1 MKKKIVLGTSF
12 IILFFSLIIFFYF
25 KSNNEKR
32 LIEEEKKVQLVEN
45 ENLELIEEKIESSNI
60 IEDVSYSAKDT
71 KGNEYFLQASEG
83 IIDQNDSNFIFLT
96 SVTANIKLK
105 NYKLIE
111 ISSDFGKYNI
121 NNYDTIFSKNVII
134 KYLDNVIK
142 GDYLDFSLD
151 KKLMTI
157 SRDVT
162 LNNDAVN
169 KFFLSI
175 NNLRDFGII
184 APISQNEK
192 YNNFNINEDK
202 EIKEVDNVKGF
213 AMFLN
218 MKNLKQINF
227 FDDNFFLYFEEIDLC
242 RRLKKNNSK
251 IFIDPT
257 IKVSHLGGTSH
268 NSEIEKPMEL
278 SRNWHWMWST
288 FYFHKKHYGYLS
300 AIIKI
305 LPKLSSSLIKFII
318 FLITFQK
325 YKSEI
330 YKHRLSGI
338 INSVLLKKSWYR
350 PKL

>member
-1 MKKKIVLGTSF
+1 MKTFDLTVIITSF
-12 IILFFSLIIFFYF
+12 HSRDKIFSCLESIEKSIKIIVIEN
-25 KSNNEKR
+25 SNDEK
-32 LIEEEKKVQLVEN
+32 LKEEIHSKYENVECILSK
-45 ENLELIEEKIESSNI
+45 ENLGYGAGNNLGLSKVETSYALIVNP
-60 IEDVSYSAKDT
+60 
-71 KGNEYFLQASEG
+71 
-83 IIDQNDSNFIFLT
+83 
-96 SVTANIKLK
+96 
-105 NYKLIE
+105 
-111 ISSDFGKYNI
+111 
-121 NNYDTIFSKNVII
+121 
-134 KYLDNVIK
+134 
-142 GDYLDFSLD
+142 
-151 KKLMTI
+151 
-157 SRDVT
+157 DVT
-162 LNNDAVN
+162 LDNDTVN
-169 KFFLSI
+169 KFFLRI

-192 YNNFNINEDK
+192 YKNFNINEDK

-227 FDDNFFLYFEEIDLC
+227 FDENFFLYFEEIDLC
-242 RRLKKNNSK
+242 RRLKENNSK

-268 NSEIEKPMEL
+268 NLEIEKPMEL

-288 FYFHKKHYGYLS
+288 FYFHKKHYGYLT
-300 AIIKI
+300 AMIKI

-330 YKHRLSGI
+330 YRHRLSGI

>member
-1 MKKKIVLGTSF
+1 MKTFDLTIIITSF
-12 IILFFSLIIFFYF
+12 HSSDKIFNCIESIEKSIKIIVIEN
-25 KSNNEKR
+25 SNDGK
-32 LIEEEKKVQLVEN
+32 LKEEIHSKYQNVECILSK
-45 ENLELIEEKIESSNI
+45 ENLGYGAGNNLGLSKVETSYALILNP
-60 IEDVSYSAKDT
+60 
-71 KGNEYFLQASEG
+71 
-83 IIDQNDSNFIFLT
+83 
-96 SVTANIKLK
+96 
-105 NYKLIE
+105 
-111 ISSDFGKYNI
+111 
-121 NNYDTIFSKNVII
+121 
-134 KYLDNVIK
+134 
-142 GDYLDFSLD
+142 
-151 KKLMTI
+151 
-157 SRDVT
+157 DVT
-162 LNNDAVN
+162 LNNDAIN

-175 NNLRDFGII
+175 NNLEDFGII

-192 YNNFNINEDK
+192 YNNFNINDDK

-227 FDDNFFLYFEEIDLC
+227 FDENFFLYFEEIDLC

-268 NSEIEKPMEL
+268 NSEIENSMEL

-300 AIIKI
+300 ALLKII
-305 LPKLSSSLIKFII
+305 PKLSSSLIKFII

-338 INSVLLKKSWYR
+338 INSVLLRKSWYR

>member
-1 MKKKIVLGTSF
+1 MKTFDLTVIITSF
-12 IILFFSLIIFFYF
+12 HSRDKIFSCIESIEKSIKIIVIEN
-25 KSNNEKR
+25 SNDEK
-32 LIEEEKKVQLVEN
+32 LKEEIQSKYQNVECILSK
-45 ENLELIEEKIESSNI
+45 ENLGYGAGNNLGLSRVETSYALIVNP
-60 IEDVSYSAKDT
+60 
-71 KGNEYFLQASEG
+71 
-83 IIDQNDSNFIFLT
+83 
-96 SVTANIKLK
+96 
-105 NYKLIE
+105 
-111 ISSDFGKYNI
+111 
-121 NNYDTIFSKNVII
+121 
-134 KYLDNVIK
+134 
-142 GDYLDFSLD
+142 
-151 KKLMTI
+151 
-157 SRDVT
+157 DVT

-175 NNLRDFGII
+175 NNLGDFGII

-242 RRLKKNNSK
+242 KRLKKNNSK

-257 IKVSHLGGTSH
+257 IKVSHLGGKSH
-268 NSEIEKPMEL
+268 NLEIEKPMEL

-300 AIIKI
+300 AMIKI
-305 LPKLSSSLIKFII
+305 FPKLSSSFIKFIF
-318 FLITFQK
+318 FLITFRK

-330 YKHRLSGI
+330 YKHRLLGI

>member
-1 MKKKIVLGTSF
+1 MDLTIVIVS
-12 IILFFSLIIFFYF
+12 F
-25 KSNNEKR
+25 KSGDILHRCIKSIDKKFPIII
-32 LIEEEKKVQLVEN
+32 IENSIDQTLKLDLEQKYPNVNCILPT
-45 ENLELIEEKIESSNI
+45 ENLGYSGGNNLALSKVKTDFALILNPDVVLEKNCIE
-60 IEDVSYSAKDT
+60 
-71 KGNEYFLQASEG
+71 
-83 IIDQNDSNFIFLT
+83 NFF
-96 SVTANIKLK
+96 VTANKIL
-105 NYKLIE
+105 
-111 ISSDFGKYNI
+111 
-121 NNYDTIFSKNVII
+121 
-134 KYLDNVIK
+134 
-142 GDYLDFSLD
+142 
-151 KKLMTI
+151 
-157 SRDVT
+157 
-162 LNNDAVN
+162 
-169 KFFLSI
+169 
-175 NNLRDFGII
+175 DFGII
-184 APISQNEK
+184 APVSVDES
-192 YNNFNINEDK
+192 YDNFDPIKDLD
-202 EIKEVDNVKGF
+202 IKEVEYVKGF
-213 AMFLN
+213 AMFFH
-218 MKNLKQINF
+218 MKNLKWCNF

-288 FYFHKKHYGYLS
+288 FYFHKKHYGYLT

>member
-1 MKKKIVLGTSF
+1 MKTFNLTVIITSF
-12 IILFFSLIIFFYF
+12 HSGDKIFNCIESIEKSIKIIVIEN
-25 KSNNEKR
+25 SNDEK
-32 LIEEEKKVQLVEN
+32 LKEEIQSKYQNVECILSK
-45 ENLELIEEKIESSNI
+45 ENLGYGAGNNLGLSKVETSYALIVNP
-60 IEDVSYSAKDT
+60 
-71 KGNEYFLQASEG
+71 
-83 IIDQNDSNFIFLT
+83 
-96 SVTANIKLK
+96 
-105 NYKLIE
+105 
-111 ISSDFGKYNI
+111 
-121 NNYDTIFSKNVII
+121 
-134 KYLDNVIK
+134 
-142 GDYLDFSLD
+142 
-151 KKLMTI
+151 
-157 SRDVT
+157 DVT
-162 LNNDAVN
+162 LKTDAIN

-175 NNLRDFGII
+175 NNLEDFGII

-192 YNNFNINEDK
+192 YNNFNINDDK

-218 MKNLKQINF
+218 MKTLKQINF

-288 FYFHKKHYGYLS
+288 FYFHKKHYGYLT
-300 AIIKI
+300 AMIKI

>member
-1 MKKKIVLGTSF
+1 MKTFDLTVIITSF
-12 IILFFSLIIFFYF
+12 YSSDKIFSCIESIEKSIKIIVIEN
-25 KSNNEKR
+25 SNDEK
-32 LIEEEKKVQLVEN
+32 LKEEIHSKYKNVECILSK
-45 ENLELIEEKIESSNI
+45 ENLGYGAGNNLGLSRVETSYALIVNP
-60 IEDVSYSAKDT
+60 
-71 KGNEYFLQASEG
+71 
-83 IIDQNDSNFIFLT
+83 
-96 SVTANIKLK
+96 
-105 NYKLIE
+105 
-111 ISSDFGKYNI
+111 
-121 NNYDTIFSKNVII
+121 
-134 KYLDNVIK
+134 
-142 GDYLDFSLD
+142 
-151 KKLMTI
+151 
-157 SRDVT
+157 DVT
-162 LNNDAVN
+162 LNKDAVN

-175 NNLRDFGII
+175 NNLGDFGII

-218 MKNLKQINF
+218 MKTLKQINF

-242 RRLKKNNSK
+242 KRLKKNNSK

-257 IKVSHLGGTSH
+257 IKVSHLGGKSH
-268 NSEIEKPMEL
+268 NLEIEKPMEL

-288 FYFHKKHYGYLS
+288 FYFHKKHYGYLT
-300 AIIKI
+300 AMIKI

-350 PKL
+350 PKV

>member
-1 MKKKIVLGTSF
+1 MRTFDLTVIITSF
-12 IILFFSLIIFFYF
+12 HSRDKIFSCIESIEKSIKIIVIEN
-25 KSNNEKR
+25 SNDEK
-32 LIEEEKKVQLVEN
+32 LKEEIQSKYQNVECILSK
-45 ENLELIEEKIESSNI
+45 ENLGYGAGNNLGLSKVETNYALIVNP
-60 IEDVSYSAKDT
+60 
-71 KGNEYFLQASEG
+71 
-83 IIDQNDSNFIFLT
+83 
-96 SVTANIKLK
+96 
-105 NYKLIE
+105 
-111 ISSDFGKYNI
+111 
-121 NNYDTIFSKNVII
+121 
-134 KYLDNVIK
+134 
-142 GDYLDFSLD
+142 
-151 KKLMTI
+151 
-157 SRDVT
+157 DVT

-169 KFFLSI
+169 NFFLSI
-175 NNLRDFGII
+175 DNLGDFGII

-268 NSEIEKPMEL
+268 NPEIEKPMEL

-288 FYFHKKHYGYLS
+288 FYFHKKHYGYLT
-300 AIIKI
+300 AMIKI

>member
-1 MKKKIVLGTSF
+1 MKTFDLTVIITSF
-12 IILFFSLIIFFYF
+12 HSSDKIFSCIESIEKSIKIIVIEN
-25 KSNNEKR
+25 SNDEK
-32 LIEEEKKVQLVEN
+32 LKEEIHSKYQNVECILSK
-45 ENLELIEEKIESSNI
+45 ENLGYGAGNNLGLSRVETSYALIVNP
-60 IEDVSYSAKDT
+60 
-71 KGNEYFLQASEG
+71 
-83 IIDQNDSNFIFLT
+83 
-96 SVTANIKLK
+96 
-105 NYKLIE
+105 
-111 ISSDFGKYNI
+111 
-121 NNYDTIFSKNVII
+121 
-134 KYLDNVIK
+134 
-142 GDYLDFSLD
+142 
-151 KKLMTI
+151 
-157 SRDVT
+157 DVT

-175 NNLRDFGII
+175 NNLGDFGII

-192 YNNFNINEDK
+192 YNNFDINEDK

-227 FDDNFFLYFEEIDLC
+227 FDENFFLYFEEIDLC
-242 RRLKKNNSK
+242 RRLKKNNLK

-268 NSEIEKPMEL
+268 NSKIEKPMEL

-288 FYFHKKHYGYLS
+288 FYFHKKHYGYLT

-305 LPKLSSSLIKFII
+305 LPKLSSSLIRFII